1 VKVGDMVKLA
11 VHERSH
17 LGELGGRGSVGIV
30 VAHKF
35 MEPMTER
42 DVEFRNE
49 WTVLVHGIMIRVDD
63 WDLKARRAEV
73 LYETTA
79 G

>member
-1 VKVGDMVKLA
+1 MVKLA
-11 VHERSH
+11 GDERSH
-17 LGELGGRGSVGIV
+17 RGEGCAAVLGSVGIV

-49 WTVLVHGIMIRVDD
+49 WTVLVHGIMIYVDD
-63 WDLKARRAEV
+63 WDIKVRRVEV
-73 LYETTA
+73 LHETTTR
-79 G
+79 